1 MAMTLPF
8 RKSASRDT
16 GQATS
21 FRDLYTRVLLAL
33 QPEERAVLGVTSAI
47 AGEGKTTIAAGLAA
61 ALAQDGAFLRQG
73 REPGS
78 IALVECGE
86 GERFPDLR
94 LAVPPGPGLAQV
106 LRGDIQLDA
115 AIRGTA
121 IERLSILPIGDAAHS
136 LPLLI
141 RAPTLP
147 ATIAQLRS
155 RFDLVLL
162 DLPPVLPTTDARVL
176 SRLADRLILVVRAG
190 VTPAKLV
197 GEAIGELG
205 EDRLLGVV
213 LNDTRRDLPSWL
225 DQRL

>member
-1 MAMTLPF
+1 LPF
-8 RKSASRDT
+8 RRPAPSRDT
-16 GQATS
+16 ALGAS
-21 FRDLYTRVLLAL
+21 FRDLYTRVLLTL

-78 IALVECGE
+78 VLLVECGE
-86 GERFPDLR
+86 GGRFLDPR
-94 LAVPPGPGLAQV
+94 LNVSPGPGLVQV
-106 LRGDIQLDA
+106 LRGDCPLDA

-121 IERLSILPIGDAAHS
+121 IERLSILPIGDVAHR

-141 RAPTLP
+141 RAPILP
-147 ATIAQLRS
+147 ATIAQLRT
-155 RFDLVLL
+155 RFDLVVL
-162 DLPPVLPTTDARVL
+162 DLPPVLANTDARVL
-176 SRLADRLILVVRAG
+176 SRLADRLVLVVRAG

-197 GEAIGELG
+197 GEALDELG
-205 EDRLLGVV
+205 EEHLLGVV
-213 LNDTRRDLPSWL
+213 LNDSRPDLPAWL